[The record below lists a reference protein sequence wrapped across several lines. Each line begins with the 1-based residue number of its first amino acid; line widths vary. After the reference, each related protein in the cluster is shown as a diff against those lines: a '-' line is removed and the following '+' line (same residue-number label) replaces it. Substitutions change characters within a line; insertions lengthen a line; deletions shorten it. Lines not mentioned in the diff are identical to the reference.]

1 MQHEYDC
8 HRQHLEWRCMYRTCP
23 ADAVIFLSEDDF
35 RAHLVGH
42 HRTSLSED
50 SVLLLIAKTC
60 RRVVAS
66 RPDANI
72 DCPVCLLSI
81 PNKRSK
87 IGRHLGRHMEDI
99 ALPIISLVVPTDEDT
114 DVSDKSDEETNSDNE
129 DPPPHINHLASIYRE
144 DAKEAGLSP
153 VNSSPK
159 AENAPVR
166 TSSGNNTMQRYI
178 ISALQQQ
185 GPFSGWQATIT
196 VDQRAIQVRLL
207 IDSLRL
213 IKPVIELGRAVQVAI
228 SFEQKA
234 FMQNQSLDAY
244 VSICKDKLSQIH
256 ETRQQQQNSMNAQ
269 NAPNQTSSMQQ
280 MQQAQQMQ
288 QISQN
293 PNFSAQQQQHQQH
306 QQQQS
311 SLNMG
316 QAMDPNITAH
326 QGGMQESTNFMQGQ
340 QPKSLPPWKP
350 SKEDNEAINKLAAQ
364 MAEKTPPE
372 DIAKIRANLDNMTA
386 QQREL
391 MNQKGIDPLVYFFRT
406 QATKE
411 YRRQKMNPMA
421 AGSIAGG
428 TDGNQN
434 NGLQGQEVT
443 DSRRTFSGRYHLRGL
458 RGHGSKAR
466 VEQ

>member
-114 DVSDKSDEETNSDNE
+114 DVSDKSDEETNSDIE
-129 DPPPHINHLASIYRE
+129 DPPPHINHLASIYRD

-159 AENAPVR
+159 AENAPVG
-166 TSSGNNTMQRYI
+166 TSSSNNTMQRHI

-196 VDQRAIQVRLL
+196 VDQRAIQVRLF

-213 IKPVIELGRAVQVAI
+213 IKPMIELMRAVQVAI
-228 SFEQKA
+228 SFERRA
-234 FMQNQSLDAY
+234 FMESQSLDAY
-244 VSICKDKLSQIH
+244 VSMCKENLSRIH
-256 ETRQQQQNSMNAQ
+256 ETRRQQQN
-269 NAPNQTSSMQQ
+269 
-280 MQQAQQMQ
+280 
-288 QISQN
+288 
-293 PNFSAQQQQHQQH
+293 
-306 QQQQS
+306 

-340 QPKSLPPWKP
+340 QPKPLPPWKP

-364 MAEKTPPE
+364 
-372 DIAKIRANLDNMTA
+372 
-386 QQREL
+386 QR
-391 MNQKGIDPLVYFFRT
+391 
-406 QATKE
+406 
-411 YRRQKMNPMA
+411 YR
-421 AGSIAGG
+421 
-428 TDGNQN
+428 
-434 NGLQGQEVT
+434 
-443 DSRRTFSGRYHLRGL
+443 
-458 RGHGSKAR
+458 
-466 VEQ
+466 